1 MPRIPEP
8 ERMDLPH
15 EAEAYARADFAD
27 VNQRFVDRLLQL
39 AVAAPPDLTLLDL
52 GTGPGDIPRR
62 IAAARPNW
70 HIVAADAAEA
80 MLAIAQRETQAPPAR
95 DAIRW
100 TRCDAKALPF
110 ASAAFDA
117 VVSNSILHH
126 ITETAA
132 LWSEVRRV
140 ARPRALV
147 FFRDLARPESNE
159 AAARIVRQYARNE
172 SPTLQEE
179 FLRSLLSAYTVDEVR
194 EQLAR
199 AGLESLNAAM
209 ITDRHLDIWGR
220 LP

>member
-27 VNQRFVDRLLQL
+27 VNQRFVDRMLQL
-39 AVAAPPDLTLLDL
+39 AAAAPPRLTLLDL

-70 HIVAADAAEA
+70 RIVAADAAEA
-80 MLAIAQRETQAPPAR
+80 MLAIARRETSAAPAR

-110 ASAAFDA
+110 VNGAFDA

-126 ITETAA
+126 ITETVV

-140 ARPRALV
+140 ARPRALI
-147 FFRDLARPESNE
+147 FFRDLARPESPE
-159 AAARIVRQYARNE
+159 AADRIVARYAGNE
-172 SPTLQEE
+172 SATLQEE
-179 FLRSLLSAYTVDEVR
+179 FHRSLLSAYTVDEVR

-199 AGLESLNAAM
+199 AGLESLNAAL

-220 LP
+220 LI